1 MEVLNNW
8 QAQANTPR
16 SNLLILNKHLGYCF
30 VVSYIIA
37 LAIAIL
43 SCLGVYS

>member
-16 SNLLILNKHLGYCF
+16 SNLLILNKHLGYCLW
-30 VVSYIIA
+30 S
-37 LAIAIL
+37 AIL
-43 SCLGVYS
+43 